1 MGLSNVMLL
10 EPAATFSQNLCVS
23 SLYPFSHVTQI
34 MKTCHVLNKICLQER
49 KKKPQESLAREYV
62 AGVTKNWTI
71 KNLEVFFIGEVPY
84 KHNTYEHSEMM
95 LKVVITDHGIF
106 QTPYYSVSQLRNQ
119 DTCFAKIDGFPQR
132 VAFPLVLDSSI
143 A

>member
-1 MGLSNVMLL
+1 M
-10 EPAATFSQNLCVS
+10 S
-23 SLYPFSHVTQI
+23 SR
-34 MKTCHVLNKICLQER
+34 K